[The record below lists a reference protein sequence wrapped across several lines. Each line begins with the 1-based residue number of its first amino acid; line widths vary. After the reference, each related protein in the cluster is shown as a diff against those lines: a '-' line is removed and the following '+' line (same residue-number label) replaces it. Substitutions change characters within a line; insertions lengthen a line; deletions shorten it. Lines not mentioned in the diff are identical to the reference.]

1 MEVGGGESVPGQLW
15 GRQKVKGNR
24 VILLVL
30 QQHSRRRR
38 EFGSHES
45 VSICDKWHRGR
56 EVQSSL
62 EPPVLGDSVE
72 QAKWVDQIF

>member
-1 MEVGGGESVPGQLW
+1 MEIGGGESVPGQLW
-15 GRQKVKGNR
+15 DRQRVKGNR

-30 QQHSRRRR
+30 QQHSRGRR

-72 QAKWVDQIF
+72 QSEWVDQIF